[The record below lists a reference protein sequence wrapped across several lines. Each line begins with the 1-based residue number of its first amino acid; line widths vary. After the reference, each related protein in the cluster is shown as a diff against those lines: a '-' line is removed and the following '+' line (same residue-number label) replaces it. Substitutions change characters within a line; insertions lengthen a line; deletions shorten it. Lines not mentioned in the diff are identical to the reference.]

1 MNKLNDELRIQ
12 SRIDSICD
20 GFALALRDSPHSESK
35 LSIENLLTKHPDLP
49 RTELLRQLLLEE
61 NDYRSSL
68 GRPLTKA
75 SLLDRFPGDAVLI
88 EQIFTDQTPPR
99 TPDGTTTAP
108 GDIKVLHPPEPP
120 VTRSFSERV
129 PEIRG
134 FEFYTRKEAGTFGL
148 VYHAFDRERRREVAI
163 KVLKDSVAA
172 SPRERERF
180 KLEIQALSRLRHPGI
195 VQIHDSGTQPELCYY
210 VMDYIESGNLAQK
223 IADANEILT
232 RKKNSQTATRPNAAG
247 DTNEPGLPPAGSSP
261 SGRSDTPSG
270 RRPSAV
276 TAYPDNDFLN
286 SFGRNFG
293 PAGNRSAT
301 AAVVEIGIQV
311 ADAMHYVHDNRIVHR
326 DLKPNNLLV
335 DSAGRVY
342 VADFGLAQYEQVNLT
357 LTNQDIGT
365 LAYMAPEQLQGNR
378 LLIDARSDI
387 FSLGAT
393 LYELLALTRLRDGET
408 GEARRRQALFETP
421 VPLRRRNS
429 AVSKDLET
437 IIHRAVAFR
446 PDDRY
451 ATMQELADD
460 LRRFQRR
467 EPIHAKPAGPLKRF
481 SLWVEREQKL
491 AASLAASAALLLVI
505 LGLLLVVVNGSR
517 SQAQHREALALQ
529 DAKAANEKLA
539 DAEAARYIALSQES
553 RLSDPARS
561 TQMAIKSLNTK
572 YTAEGYT
579 ALALALRENHESLSW
594 KIRDIPATEAA
605 IVVHPNRQTVLV
617 TASAAEITRKKNL
630 PAIESDIRTGQVIA
644 QYGQN
649 GVVIFA
655 AWSPDGTQL
664 VTIEAGPAVTDNSAK
679 LSVFLR
685 RHGTDDSTLLTE
697 TSAEL
702 SYLASLRG
710 KWPLAFNSRS
720 DSLILGDPDHGAL
733 IFSIPTGELHG
744 RPPSLES
751 NSRVRSI
758 AKDPDSDQIAVITDD
773 GQIQLINT
781 ATWKSADRQ
790 YRLPQQTD
798 ADSEFDAAFLSS
810 SRLIIGTDSGCCV
823 ISLEDGRMQHD
834 SIWPERKFT
843 FAADRKSFATW
854 GYGDRVILRNGT
866 SLAAEGELFPGVV
879 EGLIFEPHNQRCL
892 VHHPNNENSSTSTC
906 STNRSEELPHLPETA
921 LPPVFIANGNY
932 LLLSTDGHLIV
943 WTNTSIAADFAL
955 SAAVA
960 TTNSPP
966 VQQSADANFIS
977 ILEQPVDSSIAYS
990 VADFKTANITL
1001 SGLLPSGYQSREW
1014 ICTNSLRNSHACL
1027 MQGGSLSTTTTYLNT
1042 DAHSVYPWNNSE
1054 DLCIFANDQ
1063 RVFTRSISTG
1073 VEKQLLSPGERA
1085 ICLQFKADTDTIA
1098 VGLSNG
1104 RCRIINLKTATSKE
1118 FATQNFSPV
1127 TAVAVNSAD
1136 DLVCFTDQN
1145 DVLYVVQ
1152 SDGASSK
1159 DVRSVTLSSTAE
1171 FDSIKLSDDGK
1182 FAICWESNGNHPV
1195 AVVSLLEY
1203 TAVFIDVDGE
1213 NPRCDFIDNSG
1224 TVAAGTLKG
1233 LFVATFNNPNS
1244 IRALSRNAI
1253 YGVERIPDA
1262 LLTLEQLPIPSSTDN
1277 TSSLAEFAAATT
1289 RLVLWDSNSLSPS
1302 RSVEV
1307 DGQPQSLHVNLD
1319 RTIAIVGKTQW
1330 PARIWNLTGKRKT
1343 ASVLLMPAPIV
1354 ASRFCAGSTEFK
1366 VVSTDGTVVTWDVTA
1381 KHDTVNRLPVS
1392 TQISTCDI
1400 SRDGSL
1406 VLAADDSGHTTAFLN
1421 GKILF
1426 TNMTP
1431 KAANSPPSNIRI
1443 SPNHK
1448 KAVIFSGNGL
1458 TLWENLDGQPGIREF
1473 LPKTTVL
1480 QACWHDDATK
1490 LFLITRSESSA
1501 SPVLTSLDTE
1511 RLTTSTIAEPT
1522 QPYSLFSY
1530 NSRTAP
1536 GVVTMSGGIYLP
1548 RELQAQGNP
1557 LVSYQAIMER
1567 GAIRANLGA
1576 TANEVVAVTD
1586 QGLIVFPITQQ
1597 NENAGQR
1604 FRIHTNDHGS
1614 ISRSPPADEY
1624 EIPQQNAEWLLHVTN
1639 HTVERWPRNLQTYV
1653 RSRKL
1658 ERLQ

>member
-1 MNKLNDELRIQ
+1 VQVHESGQR
-12 SRIDSICD
+12 D
-20 GFALALRDSPHSESK
+20 GV
-35 LSIENLLTKHPDLP
+35 
-49 RTELLRQLLLEE
+49 
-61 NDYRSSL
+61 Y
-68 GRPLTKA
+68 
-75 SLLDRFPGDAVLI
+75 
-88 EQIFTDQTPPR
+88 
-99 TPDGTTTAP
+99 
-108 GDIKVLHPPEPP
+108 
-120 VTRSFSERV
+120 
-129 PEIRG
+129 
-134 FEFYTRKEAGTFGL
+134 FY
-148 VYHAFDRERRREVAI
+148 
-163 KVLKDSVAA
+163 S
-172 SPRERERF
+172 
-180 KLEIQALSRLRHPGI
+180 
-195 VQIHDSGTQPELCYY
+195 
-210 VMDYIESGNLAQK
+210 MDYIRGQNLAALIRAASDQITARK
-223 IADANEILT
+223 AGAAAVTPPVASLSTQQQNTSHSGQRADGGSGSTPQPPEGAIIYPSSDFL
-232 RKKNSQTATRPNAAG
+232 QTF
-247 DTNEPGLPPAGSSP
+247 L
-261 SGRSDTPSG
+261 G
-270 RRPSAV
+270 RRS
-276 TAYPDNDFLN
+276 
-286 SFGRNFG
+286 SSE
-293 PAGNRSAT
+293 NRRAT
-301 AAVVEIGIQV
+301 DAVVQIGIDV
-311 ADAMHYVHDNRIVHR
+311 AEALHYAHGAGVTHR
-326 DLKPNNLLV
+326 DLKPANLLLDV
-335 DSAGRVY
+335 TGRVW
-342 VADFGLAQYEQVNLT
+342 VADFGLAQVDDGAALT
-357 LTNQDIGT
+357 MEGEVLGT
-365 LAYMAPEQLQGNR
+365 WRYMSPEQLMGGR
-378 LLIDARSDI
+378 VIVDSLTDI
-387 FSLGAT
+387 YSLGVT
-393 LYELLALTRLRDGET
+393 LYELLCLQPARDGKDRHEVRNQVAF
-408 GEARRRQALFETP
+408 GDP
-421 VPLRRRNS
+421 IPLRQRNP
-429 AVSKDLET
+429 AIPRDLET
-437 IIHRAVAFR
+437 IIHRAIAYR
-446 PDDRY
+446 PKDRY
-451 ATMQELADD
+451 QTMQEFAAD

-467 EPIHAKPAGPLKRF
+467 EPIHAKPAGLLKRF

-561 TQMAIKSLNTK
+561 TQLAIKSLDTK

-594 KIRDIPATEAA
+594 KIRDIPANEAA

-758 AKDPDSDQIAVITDD
+758 ATDPDSDQIAVITDD

-810 SRLIIGTDSGCCV
+810 SRLIIAADSGSCV

-854 GYGDRVILRNGT
+854 GYGDRVIFRNGT

-879 EGLIFEPHNQRCL
+879 EGLIFEPRNQRCL
-892 VHHPNNENSSTSTC
+892 IHHPNNENSSASMC
-906 STNRSEELPHLPETA
+906 SSQRSEELPHLPATA
-921 LPPVFIANGNY
+921 LPPVFIGNGNY

-943 WTNTSIAADFAL
+943 WTNTSIAADFSL

-960 TTNSPP
+960 ATNSPA

-1042 DAHSVYPWNNSE
+1042 DAHTVYPWNNSE

-1118 FATQNFSPV
+1118 FPTQNFSPV

-1152 SDGASSK
+1152 SDAASSK

-1213 NPRCDFIDNSG
+1213 NARCDFIDNSG

-1253 YGVERIPDA
+1253 YGVERLPDA

-1277 TSSLAEFAAATT
+1277 ASSLAEFAATTT

-1354 ASRFCAGSTEFK
+1354 ASRFCAGSPEFK

-1458 TLWENLDGQPGIREF
+1458 TLWENLDDQPGIREL
-1473 LPKTTVL
+1473 LPETTVL
-1480 QACWHDDATK
+1480 QACWHNDATK

-1522 QPYSLFSY
+1522 QPYSLFSC

-1536 GVVTMSGGIYLP
+1536 GVVTISGGIYLP
-1548 RELQAQGNP
+1548 REQQPQGNP
-1557 LVSYQAIMER
+1557 LVSYQAIMEL
-1567 GAIRANLGA
+1567 GAIRATLGA

-1586 QGLIVFPITQQ
+1586 QGLIVFSMNQQ

-1604 FRIHTNDHGS
+1604 FRIHTKDHGS
-1614 ISRSPPADEY
+1614 ISRSPPSDEF
-1624 EIPQQNAEWLLHVTN
+1624 EIPQASTEWLLHVTN
-1639 HTVERWPRNLQTYV
+1639 HTVERWPRNLQTFV